1 MSPHPRHSA
10 ALVTS
15 PANAGDAVDELQRRI
30 EQHFAKLATIGI
42 EQDGSI
48 TRLAYSD
55 EESAAMAYVRAAGE
69 AHGLVGRY
77 DGVGNLILST
87 PEGASRRFL
96 IGSHLDSVPHGGNY
110 DGAAG
115 VIAGL
120 EAARMLTERGA
131 TSSCG
136 VDVVAWRGEE
146 YTYNAVYKGSAA
158 AFGLSSPQILHNIYG
173 DRSLRDAIRS
183 QGFDPS
189 YIDEGRTSLTRE
201 YIDRIAG
208 YLELHIEQGVTL
220 EREHLDV
227 GIVTS
232 IAGDR
237 RFLVVLEGR
246 FDHSGATPMGAT
258 FRGDVNLAMA
268 YVQVRLDELA
278 REHLRKGQVFTQTVG
293 IVNAD
298 PEIDRRYPAV
308 HGNSV
313 TKVSGMGYFTL
324 DLMSHDD
331 DFLDAY
337 AAEVHRVIWRT
348 GAEFNVKAFIERTDA
363 SPGLAELDAT
373 LTGELTAAA
382 ERVRA
387 KFTRLPS
394 GAGHD
399 AVMVGL
405 ADKTDGS
412 KIPVSM
418 LFVPC
423 RAGISH
429 SKEEYAD
436 PRHVAV
442 ATEVLVEGLSRLCG

>member
-1 MSPHPRHSA
+1 MSPHPKHGSA
-10 ALVTS
+10 PVPS
-15 PANAGDAVDELQRRI
+15 PTKGDGANDELQRWI
-30 EQHFAKLATIGI
+30 EQHFAKLGTIGI
-42 EQDGSI
+42 EADGSI

-69 AHGLVGRY
+69 AHGLIGHY

-87 PEGASRRFL
+87 PEGAKQRFM
-96 IGSHLDSVPHGGNY
+96 IGSHLDSVPHGGNF

-120 EAARMLTERGA
+120 ETARVLTETGG
-131 TSSCG
+131 TGSCG

-173 DRSLRDAIRS
+173 DTSLRDAIRS

-189 YIDEGRTSLTRE
+189 YIDEGRTSLDAE
-201 YIDRIAG
+201 YIDNITG
-208 YLELHIEQGVTL
+208 YIELHIEQGVTL
-220 EREHLDV
+220 ERERADV

-246 FDHSGATPMGAT
+246 FDHSGATPMGAR
-258 FRGDVNLAMA
+258 FRGDANLAMA

-278 REHLRKGQVFTQTVG
+278 RKHLSDGRVFTQTVG

-298 PEIDRRYPAV
+298 PEIDRRYPTV

-331 DFLDAY
+331 EFLDTY
-337 AAEVHRVIWRT
+337 AAEVHRVIWSTTR
-348 GAEFNVKAFIERTDA
+348 EFNVKAFIEQTDA
-363 SPGLAELDAT
+363 SPGLAMLDKKLT
-373 LTGELTAAA
+373 LELTESAD
-382 ERVRA
+382 RIGA
-387 KFTRLPS
+387 KHMPLPS

-399 AVMVGL
+399 AVMVGM
-405 ADKTDGS
+405 AEKSTGA

-423 RAGISH
+423 RGGISH

-436 PRHVAV
+436 ARHVAV
-442 ATEVLVEGLSRLCG
+442 ATEVMVEALRRLCA